1 MWPLIVRNVLLPT
14 YEALLQRP
22 TLSLYRELLTQDDQL
37 PDAIERYQ
45 FERLKSLVRHAKE
58 NVSYWHGR
66 VPEGRFEASTD
77 LRTALDC
84 LPLMRRSDVKANLE
98 AMRWRA
104 APCKAILHNSSGTT
118 DDNLYFYFDRNRQA
132 WDRALRMRA
141 LARTGLLA
149 GERQLQFWPMPLYR
163 DPVNRLKD
171 PFRAARDLARQ
182 GMAVDLRPLGQEQL
196 DHGLDL
202 LARYRPRLVV
212 AYPSWLKLLADRAR
226 MTGRSVRVPDV
237 RLILC
242 TGEVL
247 YTFQRSAVEAMLG
260 ARVVEEYGSHD
271 AGILASEDA
280 AGHWRVHWE
289 HLCVEVLRDGRPA
302 RAGEMGE
309 LVVTNLHSHIMP
321 FIRYATGD
329 VVTMPAASDDQGLLR
344 ASMPA
349 IVGRC
354 SDALLTTDG
363 RLVENRDLVEMLVR
377 ETGTDV
383 FSLFQP
389 TRDRILCITTR
400 TGGLAD
406 QQEKVARILRLL
418 LGRTLSVDCRIGAS
432 FRPLKS
438 GKHRFVCSPAANAVL
453 AHDKRAGASL
463 ARAWPQR
470 ILDAD

>member
-1 MWPLIVRNVLLPT
+1 M
-14 YEALLQRP
+14 
-22 TLSLYRELLTQDDQL
+22 
-37 PDAIERYQ
+37 
-45 FERLKSLVRHAKE
+45 
-58 NVSYWHGR
+58 
-66 VPEGRFEASTD
+66 
-77 LRTALDC
+77 
-84 LPLMRRSDVKANLE
+84 MRSDVKANLE
-98 AMRWRA
+98 AMRWRT
-104 APCKAILHNSSGTT
+104 APGKAILHSSSGTT

-141 LARTGLLA
+141 LAGAGLLA

-171 PFRAARDLARQ
+171 PFRAARDLVRQ

-212 AYPSWLKLLADRAR
+212 AYPSWLMMLADRAK
-226 MTGRSVRVPDV
+226 MTGRSERLPDL

-247 YTFQRSAVEAMLG
+247 YAFQRDTIEAIFG
-260 ARVVEEYGSHD
+260 ARVAEEYGSHD
-271 AGILASEDA
+271 AGILASEGA

-329 VVTMPAASDDQGLLR
+329 VVTMPAASDDLGLLR
-344 ASMPA
+344 ANMPG
-349 IVGRC
+349 IEGRC

-363 RLVENRDLVEMLVR
+363 RLVGNRNLVELLVR
-377 ETGTDV
+377 ETGRDV

-389 TRDRILCITTR
+389 APDRILCITTR
-400 TGGLAD
+400 TGGLVG
-406 QQEKVARILRLL
+406 QQEKVERILRSL
-418 LGRTLSVDCRIGAS
+418 LGSNLSIDWRIGTA
-432 FRPLKS
+432 FRPLIS

-453 AHDKRAGASL
+453 AHDKRAGTSL

-470 ILDAD
+470 ILDAA